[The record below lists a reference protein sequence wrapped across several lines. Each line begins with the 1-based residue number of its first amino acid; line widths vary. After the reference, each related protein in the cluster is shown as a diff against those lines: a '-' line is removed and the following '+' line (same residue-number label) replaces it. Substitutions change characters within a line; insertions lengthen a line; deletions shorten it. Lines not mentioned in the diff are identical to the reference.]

1 METDLVISGLSRK
14 RDEIDADIKQVELRL
29 LALRTDRAVIEAAI
43 RVCDPS
49 RDGAAPL
56 PRPKGGNLSQY
67 FEQGELARRCRDL
80 LRAAAGGSVTT
91 VSAINAILTA
101 KGFDPADAAMRRD
114 FGQRVLGA
122 FYRMAQKGELRRTG
136 EGLEASW
143 HLA

>member
-1 METDLVISGLSRK
+1 MENDVVISGLSRK
-14 RDEIDADIKQVELRL
+14 RDEFDADIKQLELRL
-29 LALRTDRAVIEAAI
+29 LALRTDRSVIEAAI
-43 RVCDPS
+43 RVFDPS
-49 RDGAAPL
+49 RDDAAPP

-80 LRAAAGGSVTT
+80 FRAANGGCVTT
-91 VSAINAILTA
+91 ASAIDAILTA
-101 KGFDPADAAMRRD
+101 KGFDSTDAAMRRD

-143 HLA
+143 HLV